1 MSTVAEDLRAEAAAL
16 RKQASALEAIAARI
30 DGEIDAPL
38 AFRGDDRAQG
48 VAAAICAELGVPLAS
63 ILSPRRTADI
73 VAVRDIIAHAF
84 RNLLG
89 LRLHA
94 VSLALGRLDHAATS
108 IALRRVRERRTVDK
122 QFAALLERGMK
133 AAHAALAKIEGI
145 SHDPETN
152 EPLLARV
159 G

>member
-1 MSTVAEDLRAEAAAL
+1 MSPADEIRAEAAVL
-16 RKQASALEAIAARI
+16 RKQAAALEAIAARL
-30 DGEIDAPL
+30 DGQIDAPL
-38 AFRGDDRAQG
+38 AFRGDDRAQT
-48 VAAAICAELGVPLAS
+48 VALAICTELGVPLAS
-63 ILSPRRTADI
+63 ILSPRRSADI

-84 RNLLG
+84 RHLLG

-108 IALRRVRERRTVDK
+108 LALRRVRERRTVDR

-133 AAHAALAKIEGI
+133 TAHATLAKLEGI
-145 SHDPETN
+145 ENDTQAT